1 MAYHCPRCGQP
12 VRRGYSSTAQHVAG
26 LIGAL
31 FYAAFG
37 SFQCPKCGTLARSEF
52 PPDVR
57 AKMDK
62 GSFVMVL
69 SAIVLVGFVLWL
81 ASMM

>member
-1 MAYHCPRCGQP
+1 MAYQCPRCGQP

-37 SFQCPKCGTLARSEF
+37 LFQCAKCGTIASNEF
-52 PPDVR
+52 PTEVR
-57 AKMDK
+57 KKMAT
-62 GSFVMVL
+62 GSFIMVT
-69 SAIVLVGFVLWL
+69 SAIVLIGFVFWIWSLK
-81 ASMM
+81 